1 MITSYDELP
10 PHFKELYKTLPPR
23 LAIQLACNVG
33 QSSRAT
39 LYEKIG
45 NGRVAALKDG
55 GKTLVDTLS
64 LLLDMANLPRADIA
78 PAKRKSA
85 AMADNAATEPR
96 RERNQAPSEARR
108 GGLASKAAESGRTTN
123 KPPGKPGRRRDEA
136 TAGA

>member
-23 LAIQLACNVG
+23 LPIPRACEVG
-33 QSSRAT
+33 GETSRAT

-45 NGRVAALKDG
+45 DGRVAALKDG

-64 LLLDMANLPRADIA
+64 LLINMANLPAADIA
-78 PAKRKSA
+78 PPRRKPTAKA
-85 AMADNAATEPR
+85 ASAATEARRKRDQAPASEAPGSSRTANKATGKPR
-96 RERNQAPSEARR
+96 RQR
-108 GGLASKAAESGRTTN
+108 G
-123 KPPGKPGRRRDEA
+123 EA